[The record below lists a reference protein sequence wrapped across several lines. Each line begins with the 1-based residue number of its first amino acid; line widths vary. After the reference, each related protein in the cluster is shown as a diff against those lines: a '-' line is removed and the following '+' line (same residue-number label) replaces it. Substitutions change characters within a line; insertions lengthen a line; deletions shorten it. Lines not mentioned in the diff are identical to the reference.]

1 MRLLEA
7 QYTGRYPYRKHSK
20 MEAEPAETSKKR
32 PREEAVSGV
41 ASPVVAARDCIQE
54 GDTVIYLMHDSAQMG
69 SMLKVNPREQ
79 QKIGSKRYSVRS
91 LIGAP
96 YGSVFELQQRHLQ
109 PVQEY
114 AILGEVPEV
123 ATGAVGAG
131 LLPVYV

>member
-1 MRLLEA
+1 
-7 QYTGRYPYRKHSK
+7 
-20 MEAEPAETSKKR
+20 MEVVDQEETSKKR
-32 PREEAVSGV
+32 PREEAVPEAAG
-41 ASPVVAARDCIQE
+41 PGPGPPVAARDCIQE
-54 GDTVIYLMHDSAQMG
+54 GDTVIYLMHDSKEMG

-79 QKIGSKRYSVRS
+79 QKMGSKRYSVRA

-123 ATGAVGAG
+123 ATGAVGEAADCA
-131 LLPVYV
+131 VYVMAISC